1 MAKIKK
7 KTRSAAK
14 KRLRKVGNGKIKRGK
29 AFRRHL
35 LTRKSAKRKRQLRE
49 GAYVS
54 SSDERRMAELLG

>member
-1 MAKIKK
+1 MVKIKK

-14 KRLRKVGNGKIKRGK
+14 KRLRKVANGKIKRGK
-29 AFRRHL
+29 AYRRHL

-54 SSDERRMAELLG
+54 SSDKRRMSELLG

>member
-29 AFRRHL
+29 AYRRHL

-54 SSDERRMAELLG
+54 SADERRMLELLG